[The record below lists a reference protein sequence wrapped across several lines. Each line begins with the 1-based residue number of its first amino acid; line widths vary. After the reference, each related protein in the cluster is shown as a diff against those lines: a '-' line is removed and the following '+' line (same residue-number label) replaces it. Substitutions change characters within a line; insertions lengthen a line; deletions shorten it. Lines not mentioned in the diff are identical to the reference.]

1 MRGGTHGSD
10 INVCVVGHYV
20 KSISRNANIDLKRRN
35 SLMKCRGIVVID
47 YDIEGSFLEAAEEQ
61 TKLQDAIAGIVKGN
75 KRVIFHQVDMKERR
89 GDQTPDIKSMKF
101 RNS

>member
-1 MRGGTHGSD
+1 MYTKEH
-10 INVCVVGHYV
+10 H
-20 KSISRNANIDLKRRN
+20 
-35 SLMKCRGIVVID
+35 MKCRGIVVID

-61 TKLQDAIAGIVKGN
+61 TKLQEAIASIVKNN
-75 KRVIFHQVDMKERR
+75 KRVVFHQVDLKERR

>member
-1 MRGGTHGSD
+1 LHQ
-10 INVCVVGHYV
+10 Y
-20 KSISRNANIDLKRRN
+20 AYRRN
-35 SLMKCRGIVVID
+35 RPIKCRGIVVID

-61 TKLQDAIAGIVKGN
+61 TKLQEAIAGIVKGN
-75 KRVIFHQVDMKERR
+75 DRVVFHQVDMKERR